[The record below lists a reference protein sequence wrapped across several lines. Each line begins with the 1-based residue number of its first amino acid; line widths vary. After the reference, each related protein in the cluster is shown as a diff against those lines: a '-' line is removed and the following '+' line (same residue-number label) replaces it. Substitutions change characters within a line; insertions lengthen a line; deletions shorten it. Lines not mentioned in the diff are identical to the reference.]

1 MKIDGVF
8 AGGGVKAFAYVG
20 ALDSL
25 EEHGYTLERVAG
37 TSAGAIVA
45 GFIAAG
51 YTKEEI
57 RELMDEMN
65 LQSLLDPPRLVQLIP
80 VTKWFF
86 LYKQL
91 GLYYGNKLE
100 KWLEEKLSFK
110 RIYTFADLAV
120 DGFKVIVSDITKGR
134 LIVLPDDL
142 EEVYGIPHETF
153 SVARAIRMS
162 AGYPY
167 FFMPKMLR
175 DRKNEE
181 SLIVDGGLLSNF
193 PLWVFDHDRN
203 KRKRPVLGVKITSE
217 HQAAQPKKIKN
228 ALDMFHAL
236 FITMLIAHD
245 NRYISKTKRHH
256 VIFIP
261 ATGTTTLDFSM
272 TEDEKKDLI
281 DTGYKKTNAFLAHWP
296 S

>member
-8 AGGGVKAFAYVG
+8 AGGGVKAFAYIG
-20 ALDSL
+20 ALNSL
-25 EEHGYTLERVAG
+25 AEHGYTLERVAG
-37 TSAGAIVA
+37 TSAGAIIA
-45 GFIAAG
+45 AFIAAG
-51 YTKEEI
+51 YTKEEVQA
-57 RELMDEMN
+57 LMDEMN
-65 LQSLLDPPRLVQLIP
+65 LQSLLDPPRLVQWFP

-91 GLYYGNKLE
+91 GLYYGNQLE
-100 KWLEEKLSFK
+100 RWLEEKLSFK
-110 RIYTFADLAV
+110 RIYTFADV
-120 DGFKVIVSDITKGR
+120 DPDGFKVIVSDITKGK

-142 EEVYGIPHETF
+142 EEVYGIHKESF

-167 FFMPKMLR
+167 FFMPKVIINQ
-175 DRKNEE
+175 KNEE

-193 PLWVFDHDRN
+193 PLWVFDQDR
-203 KRKRPVLGVKITSE
+203 KQRKRPVIGVKLTSE
-217 HQAAQPKKIKN
+217 LPTNQPKKIKN

-236 FITMLIAHD
+236 FTTMLVAHD
-245 NRYISKTKRHH
+245 NRYVSKTKQHH

-261 ATGTTTLDFSM
+261 TNEKATLNFSM
-272 TEDEKKDLI
+272 NDEEKNKLI
-281 DTGYKKTNAFLAHWP
+281 ETGYKKTNAFLAHWP